1 MKVYFILDTASNA
14 VKIGKAN
21 NIEQRMSDLQTG
33 NPNPLKLIHEI
44 ECESEKQS
52 FLLEQTLH
60 KKLEK
65 VRLIGEWFR
74 YDELIFAEF
83 FDDKLNFERTIKRE
97 SLQLET
103 LFGKQSFGIKD
114 FPCCFFYP
122 NLTAQI
128 MLNYEDSL
136 KIKIPFRTMKY
147 PTDGKKMLLP
157 WSTEKDKVFI
167 SNRKHKENLKLKK
180 FLGLQEIQ
188 NSLIFPLESQK
199 NQNSQVSSLEKFLE

>member
-33 NPNPLKLIHEI
+33 NPNPLKLIHQI

-83 FDDKLNFERTIKRE
+83 FDDKLNFERTSKRE
-97 SLQLET
+97 SLEWET
-103 LFGKQSFGIKD
+103 LFGTESFGLKD

-128 MLNYEDSL
+128 MLSYEDSV
-136 KIKIPFRTMKY
+136 KRKVPFRTMGY
-147 PTDGKKMLLP
+147 PTEGKQMLLP
-157 WSTEKDKVFI
+157 YSMEKDKVFI
-167 SNRKHKENLKLKK
+167 SDRKHKENLKLKK
-180 FLGLQEIQ
+180 FV
-188 NSLIFPLESQK
+188 ESQK
-199 NQNSQVSSLEKFLE
+199 IQNSQVSPLEKFLD